1 MSAPWA
7 CDCWRSGSL
16 SQLPDPPPPTG
27 HPYPQHSYLLMHFD
41 VEPVGHF
48 IVLQRKGR
56 LAVSI
61 IATDVQ
67 LHWVTGSS
75 NSPQT
80 QGITAGPRAS
90 QILGGPERGPRKGAQ
105 KGSPEE
111 KARLSSLHSLQGG
124 GVTSAPQR
132 CPGGEEVS
140 LIYCSKSWQTAW
152 NPKQPILQMRETEA
166 HSRLGTCPRAV
177 LELGFMPIMFQLT
190 DKPSS
195 PLPPTQYDNPLT
207 MT

>member
-1 MSAPWA
+1 
-7 CDCWRSGSL
+7 
-16 SQLPDPPPPTG
+16 
-27 HPYPQHSYLLMHFD
+27 MHFD

-48 IVLQRKGR
+48 IVLQRKGH

-61 IATDVQ
+61 VAMDVQ

-90 QILGGPERGPRKGAQ
+90 QLLGGPEREPRGE
-105 KGSPEE
+105 SRTLFPPF
-111 KARLSSLHSLQGG
+111 SLGG
-124 GVTSAPQR
+124 GVDEQCPETPAPQR

-140 LIYCSKSWQTAW
+140 SIYCSKSWETAW
-152 NPKQPILQMRETEA
+152 NPKQPILQMREIEA
-166 HSRLGTCPRAV
+166 YSRLGTCPRGV
-177 LELGFMPIMFQLT
+177 LELEFMPIVFQLT
-190 DKPSS
+190 DMPSS
-195 PLPPTQYDNPLT
+195 PLPPTQYDDPLT